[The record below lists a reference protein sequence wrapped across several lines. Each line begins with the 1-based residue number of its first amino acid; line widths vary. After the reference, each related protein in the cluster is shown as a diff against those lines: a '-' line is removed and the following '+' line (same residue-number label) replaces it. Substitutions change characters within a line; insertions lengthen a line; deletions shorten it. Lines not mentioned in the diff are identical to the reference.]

1 MAKKKCVRC
10 QQIRMVAIFV
20 SMIAILLLLMMAK
33 SHAEIYKYTD
43 DSGKQIFVGS
53 MSQVPQKYQLQIEL
67 QAPSDEVSNSSHFSE
82 KNKKASASLKA
93 HSTLKRLERAL
104 VQMETPVTILKN
116 QVLVPVSLTY
126 HGKNAHVNMLMDTGA
141 TNTVFHRDALA
152 RLDTTSQAAGYA
164 RVAGGSVIK
173 VSSIEFDRIK
183 VGPFQVKNIRSF
195 VIDNKAGDT
204 AFDGLLG
211 MDFLMNVKYELNP
224 ERKVIIWNPA
234 RYKAMEALL
243 KEMQSTP

>member
-20 SMIAILLLLMMAK
+20 CMIAILLLMMMGK
-33 SHAEIYKYTD
+33 SQAEIYKYTD
-43 DSGKQIFVGS
+43 DSGKQVFVGS
-53 MSQVPQKYQLQIEL
+53 MSQVPQKYKIQIEL
-67 QAPSDEVSNSSHFSE
+67 QSPSDEVSNSSHFSG

-104 VQMETPVTILKN
+104 AEMETPVTILQN
-116 QVLVPVSLTY
+116 QVLVPVSLIY
-126 HGKNAHVNMLMDTGA
+126 HGKDAHVNMLMDTGA
-141 TNTVFHRDALA
+141 SSTVFHRDALE
-152 RLDTTSQAAGYA
+152 RLDARSQAAGYA
-164 RVAGGSVIK
+164 RVAGGGVVK

-183 VGPFQVKNIRSF
+183 VGPYKAKNIRTF
-195 VIDNKAGDT
+195 VIDNKATDA

-211 MDFLMNVKYELNP
+211 MDFLMNVKYELDL

-234 RYKAMEALL
+234 RYKAMDALL